1 MCCMVIV
8 DIDCVCPARVEV
20 AYTKDVQQRARH
32 ASHLIEEHCM
42 NEEVA
47 RHMALASLHHNVKV
61 KEQRALKRAERREE
75 ALAKVVSAERH
86 RLVEIVKRAT
96 NGKDE
101 ANAHKA
107 KGLKGLF

>member
-1 MCCMVIV
+1 M
-8 DIDCVCPARVEV
+8 EV
-20 AYTKDVQQRARH
+20 AYTKDLQQRARH
-32 ASHLIEEHCM
+32 ASNLIEEHRM

-47 RHMALASLHHNVKV
+47 RHMALASLHRNVKA
-61 KEQRALKRAERREE
+61 KEQRALRRAERREE

-101 ANAHKA
+101 AKAHKG
-107 KGLKGLF
+107 KGLKGLYLELPTSSG